1 MGVLTLK
8 KIFKKSLITLGVTSA
23 LLIAGCSSSNNDATN
38 NDGNTNYS
46 EAVDYTITGIEPG
59 AGISVTTEK
68 AIEEY
73 EQLSGWEVELSSTA
87 AMMSELDTAYKNEEP
102 IIVTGWNPHWMF
114 AKYPDLKYLEDPL
127 DIYGGEEGINT
138 LTRIGFEEE
147 YPQAYKFLS
156 QFKWDVEDMEEIMY
170 EAEETGD
177 EVEDVAVR
185 WVEENEDK
193 VSSWIDG
200 VDGEGESI
208 ELVSTPWDSERA
220 SSGVVKE
227 AMEQV
232 GFEVKVTPVDV
243 AVVFES
249 LANGD
254 ADATVAAWLPMTH
267 KDFFEK
273 HEDKLVD
280 LGANLTGAKIGLSVP
295 EYMDIDSI
303 EDLETK

>member
-1 MGVLTLK
+1 MMQQIMMGIQTIVKRSIIQLLELNLVQEFLSQQK
-8 KIFKKSLITLGVTSA
+8 KRSKNM
-23 LLIAGCSSSNNDATN
+23 NNC
-38 NDGNTNYS
+38 
-46 EAVDYTITGIEPG
+46 
-59 AGISVTTEK
+59 
-68 AIEEY
+68 
-73 EQLSGWEVELSSTA
+73 LGWEVELSSTA
-87 AMMSELDTAYKNEEP
+87 AMMSELDTAYKNKEP

-243 AVVFES
+243 AVV
-249 LANGD
+249 LN
-254 ADATVAAWLPMTH
+254 H
-267 KDFFEK
+267 
-273 HEDKLVD
+273 
-280 LGANLTGAKIGLSVP
+280 
-295 EYMDIDSI
+295 
-303 EDLETK
+303 